1 MATIINDGLFIL
13 QLQKQDLA
21 ISEENCEELCLAYGD
36 IGNNI
41 LIK

>member
-13 QLQKQDLA
+13 RQQKQDLP
-21 ISEENCEELCLAYGD
+21 ISEENWEELCLAYGD